1 MSSEDNQNPNKP
13 GGNANDGVLEG
24 VSAHYEL
31 GAEDV
36 ITVEQ
41 GSTPAVAEDVLPE
54 TLVLLPLPG
63 RPFFPGQVQP
73 IGLNPE
79 QWQKTLA
86 AISDQGK
93 GVLGLA
99 FVGDVNP
106 IDVVATDFPDMGC
119 VVRLHRPQQQSD
131 NPGQFLAQGLKRFR
145 IVRWLRED
153 GPFIA
158 QVEYPRS
165 KGERDSDEIKAYAMA
180 IIAAIK
186 ELLPLNPLYSQELK
200 QYLGKFNPNQ
210 PSLLADFAAAMTTA
224 SGGQLQDILQT
235 LPLPARMTQVLE
247 LLRREKEVA
256 ELQGEIS
263 REVNDKVS
271 DNQREFFS

>member
-1 MSSEDNQNPNKP
+1 MSSADNPNPNKP
-13 GGNANDGVLEG
+13 VGNANVGFLEG
-24 VSAHYEL
+24 VSAHDEV
-31 GAEDV
+31 GGEEV

-79 QWQKTLA
+79 QWQKTLT

-165 KGERDSDEIKAYAMA
+165 KVSVTVMRSRHMPWP
-180 IIAAIK
+180 
-186 ELLPLNPLYSQELK
+186 LL
-200 QYLGKFNPNQ
+200 
-210 PSLLADFAAAMTTA
+210 LL
-224 SGGQLQDILQT
+224 S
-235 LPLPARMTQVLE
+235 
-247 LLRREKEVA
+247 K
-256 ELQGEIS
+256 S
-263 REVNDKVS
+263 CCH
-271 DNQREFFS
+271 

>member
-79 QWQKTLA
+79 QC
-86 AISDQGK
+86 
-93 GVLGLA
+93 
-99 FVGDVNP
+99 N
-106 IDVVATDFPDMGC
+106 
-119 VVRLHRPQQQSD
+119 
-131 NPGQFLAQGLKRFR
+131 R
-145 IVRWLRED
+145 IL
-153 GPFIA
+153 
-158 QVEYPRS
+158 
-165 KGERDSDEIKAYAMA
+165 
-180 IIAAIK
+180 
-186 ELLPLNPLYSQELK
+186 SQ
-200 QYLGKFNPNQ
+200 
-210 PSLLADFAAAMTTA
+210 T
-224 SGGQLQDILQT
+224 
-235 LPLPARMTQVLE
+235 
-247 LLRREKEVA
+247 
-256 ELQGEIS
+256 
-263 REVNDKVS
+263 
-271 DNQREFFS
+271 